1 MTASLV
7 LAMTLAV
14 PLGAHAQTL
23 PDRIAAKAPGATI
36 AVTGQASVERPPDRA
51 VVRLTISTT
60 APSASAST
68 AAAAAAYRELD
79 QRLLALGLPAT
90 AVVTT
95 NFSSSFEAEPPPA
108 QRSPDGRYGYVTNR
122 SLEVRVTPLGHA
134 GAVVDAAA
142 AIGSVTVESVSFDL
156 ADRKPAQREALASAV
171 RDARAQAEAMASASG
186 VRIVRLVSLSTS
198 GSGYQPR
205 PYPLVRAAAA
215 QLAVPTD
222 LTPSGPV
229 ENNESVSATYEV
241 R

>member
-1 MTASLV
+1 MIASLV

-51 VVRLTISTT
+51 VARLTISTT

-229 ENNESVSATYEV
+229 ETNESVSATYEV